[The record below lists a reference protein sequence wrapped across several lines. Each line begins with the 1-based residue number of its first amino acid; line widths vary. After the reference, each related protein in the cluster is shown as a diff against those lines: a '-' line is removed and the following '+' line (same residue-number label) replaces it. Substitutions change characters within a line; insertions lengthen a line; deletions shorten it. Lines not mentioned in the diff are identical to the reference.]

1 MYYGRATSH
10 RHTCACGVCA
20 PPAAARF
27 EKSAK
32 TTPCTVE
39 MGLIDKG
46 FLDRAEATSDAAAT
60 LTRRAKHRQ
69 NAILPWMG
77 LSSA

>member
-1 MYYGRATSH
+1 
-10 RHTCACGVCA
+10 
-20 PPAAARF
+20 
-27 EKSAK
+27 
-32 TTPCTVE
+32 